1 MSVRLPAPAH
11 ISDQINDDDDSG
23 PSESESEDD
32 DQTWDDWV
40 SDSNVQQ
47 QCKSLFC
54 DQVLPS
60 LEAALAYDKETYHFS
75 LDEACKRLCE
85 LRVALLSIF
94 AERFRRYST
103 GFSWSC
109 SIDQLYPKTC
119 TFFHQN
125 LSFSI

>member
-11 ISDQINDDDDSG
+11 ISDPIDNDDSG
-23 PSESESEDD
+23 PSESESDDD

-54 DQVLPS
+54 DKVLPS
-60 LEAALAYDKETYHFS
+60 VEAALAYDKETYHFS

-85 LRVALLSIF
+85 LPLALLSV
-94 AERFRRYST
+94 SV
-103 GFSWSC
+103 
-109 SIDQLYPKTC
+109 
-119 TFFHQN
+119 
-125 LSFSI
+125 